1 MKLYDYLKNFTIH
14 EITEKIHDIGR
25 YIENKISIPKEFIE
39 HLKRDKKYHNDYFFW
54 EMNFH
59 SLAEIPNGE
68 ELYKKKKFDKIL
80 EEFKILYD
88 RIKIHY
94 DLYNKFYNDIFID
107 FYESISMIGI
117 EIPEEFSLKKIE
129 RQDRNGKP
137 DKYKPQTKSLFE
149 LINLDRYIQIITER
163 DDYNVKYILKKIDEF
178 IKVCN
183 ELNYNGFYLE

>member
-1 MKLYDYLKNFTIH
+1 MKLYDYLKNFTID
-14 EITEKIHDIGR
+14 EMIIKIYDIGR
-25 YIENKISIPKEFIE
+25 YIENKISIPEKFIE

-54 EMNFH
+54 DTYGD
-59 SLAEIPNGE
+59 SLKEIPNGE
-68 ELYKKKKFDKIL
+68 ELYKKKNYDKIL
-80 EEFKILYD
+80 EEFQILYEKN
-88 RIKIHY
+88 KIHY
-94 DLYNKFYNDIFID
+94 DLYDKFYNETFIE
-107 FYESISMIGI
+107 FYESIRLIKI
-117 EIPEEFSLKKIE
+117 EIPQEYLLERIE

-137 DKYKPQTKSLFE
+137 DKYKPQTKSLFK